1 MYPRHLLTSH
11 FWSLQQRIEFLE
23 LFLKDRTAY
32 NRKIFR
38 KLQENLNA
46 TEGLPYH
53 TEFNYVLGLLGSGT
67 HPTAE
72 DILAVRDIFNT
83 NPYDLNSLSSS
94 HLVST
99 FFGNKFKPIF

>member
-53 TEFNYVLGLLGSGT
+53 KEFNYVLGLLGSGT

-94 HLVST
+94 HLVNT
-99 FFGNKFKPIF
+99 F